1 MGCEGGTIINFG
13 CHWPLHSQTY
23 LEGMTKAQQQSFSMF
38 DTMIPADSGLGSTAP
53 SEMLDSADYE
63 ATLTSSQEEMTL
75 DPGLG
80 STVSPKRSFSEVASG
95 APKHPAA
102 ILPQR
107 SATDQPAAVAA
118 SDDALVRLYDSV
130 LPHNLVS
137 MTSSSTNGT
146 ASATSIVVGG
156 GEE

>member
-1 MGCEGGTIINFG
+1 
-13 CHWPLHSQTY
+13 
-23 LEGMTKAQQQSFSMF
+23 MTKSQPTFSMF
-38 DTMIPADSGLGSTAP
+38 DTMIPVDSGLGSTAP
-53 SEMLDSADYE
+53 SEMLDSADYD

-95 APKHPAA
+95 ASKQPAA
-102 ILPQR
+102 TLPQR
-107 SATDQPAAVAA
+107 SATDQPAPATVASSEV
-118 SDDALVRLYDSV
+118 SDDPLIRLYDSV

-137 MTSSSTNGT
+137 MASSSTNGT
-146 ASATSIVVGG
+146 ASANSIAVGG